1 VKKLLLTVLAA
12 ALLALP
18 ARADEQIHK
27 LIELKYANVH
37 LIRPLLGGYSAQ
49 INVGASD
56 RVFTITGSKE
66 VVAEIEEMIKKLD
79 VPEHDI
85 ELTVYMLLAGTQSDG
100 AAPLSP
106 DLDPVIKQLKG
117 VFSYRAYRLL
127 DSFVLRVREGHGAD
141 SEGFLSPLA
150 ANMPGGAKTT
160 YLFSLHTS
168 TISVVDKNHVVG
180 LYGFHF
186 KLKVPHA
193 SGGGVNYAESSIHT
207 DVDVRE
213 GQKVVVGKS
222 SLVDGTDGALILVV
236 AAKIVD

>member
-1 VKKLLLTVLAA
+1 MKKLLLTVLAA

-18 ARADEQIHK
+18 SRAEEPIHK

-37 LIRPLLGGYSAQ
+37 LIRPLLEGYSAH

-56 RVFTITGSKE
+56 RVFTVVGAKE

-85 ELTVYMLLAGTQSDG
+85 ELTVYMLLAGTQADG
-100 AAPLSP
+100 AAPLAP

-127 DSFVLRVREGHGAD
+127 DSFVLRVREGHTAD
-141 SEGFLSPLA
+141 SNGFLSPLA
-150 ANMPGGAKTT
+150 GNMPGGAKTT
-160 YLFSLHTS
+160 YGFSLHTLG
-168 TISVVDKNHVVG
+168 TSVLDKNRVVA
-180 LYGFHF
+180 LYGFNF
-186 KLKVPHA
+186 KLRVPYA
-193 SGGGVNYAESSIHT
+193 SGGSVNYSESTIHT
-207 DVDVRE
+207 DLSVKE

-222 SLVDGTDGALILVV
+222 SLVDGSDGALILVV
-236 AAKIVD
+236 SAKIVD